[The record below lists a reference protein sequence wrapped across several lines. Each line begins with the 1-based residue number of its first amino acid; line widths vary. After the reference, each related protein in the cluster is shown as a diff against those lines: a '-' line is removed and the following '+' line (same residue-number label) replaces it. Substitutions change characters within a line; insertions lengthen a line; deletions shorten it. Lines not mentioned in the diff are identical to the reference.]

1 MNKPVTEPIIESII
15 ESKGNVFADL
25 GFEPAEAAILKMRAD
40 LLNDLRVYVQQSGLT
55 RGQVGK
61 QLQLTPAR
69 VADLLRGDW
78 EKFSLE
84 ALITLVARAGRTVS
98 LKVAA

>member
-1 MNKPVTEPIIESII
+1 MSEPVIES
-15 ESKGNVFADL
+15 SGNIFADL

-40 LLNDLRVYVQQSGLT
+40 LLNDLRTYLEKSGMTQQKI
-55 RGQVGK
+55 GK
-61 QLQLTPAR
+61 RLCLTPAR

-84 ALITLVARAGRTVS
+84 ALITLAARAGRKVS
-98 LKVAA
+98 LDLAA

>member
-1 MNKPVTEPIIESII
+1 MNKSVTESII

-40 LLNDLRVYVQQSGLT
+40 LLNDLRVWAKQSGLT
-55 RGQVGK
+55 RGQIGK

-84 ALITLVARAGRTVS
+84 GLIILIARVGRTVS